1 MAEQELYDD
10 FANVRD
16 EHPDEHGVLQPGATG
31 NGQDDD
37 TAAIQRA
44 IDNPDGK
51 PVLFPAGDTDPV
63 NGGLL
68 SYVITSPLRFTHEG
82 QGCLFLSGAQIQLK
96 SDEARVEILAP
107 SQSFTALSIQ
117 AGTDG
122 TDNAVPSPACL
133 VIEGA
138 DDLLLVDVY
147 VACITATT
155 LVRVRDSA
163 RVTFKGGD
171 VYGVAQG
178 GDNTGVNLGAGV
190 TGFSAGAM
198 AIHELARGLVL
209 EDGAQD
215 VSLRDCTIE
224 AESEAM
230 IEVRGLVRGLYVYGL
245 HCEAGTAR
253 GAHHFVVVKEAGG
266 VRGGVFLGCEF
277 GALSTRFVE
286 PPRRVFVIDGEWTGV
301 NVLGCFHNGGKE
313 ESSAH
318 AVWAIGAT
326 ATVSDSCDAW
336 NDWDNI
342 ELFDGAG
349 RLPVF
354 TRDGERGLQISA
366 ESVQLDSAKLG
377 FFGATPVAR
386 GPAYTVRQSNAR
398 DLRTDSVE
406 AVLSTLLQDLGR
418 LGIVECRVL
427 R

>member
-16 EHPDEHGVLQPGATG
+16 AAYGAWGDG
-31 NGQDDD
+31 NHDD
-37 TAAIQRA
+37 TAAIQAA
-44 IDNPDGK
+44 IDNPEGK
-51 PVLFPAGDTDPV
+51 PVLFPAGDV
-63 NGGLL
+63 NTSTGLPYP
-68 SYVITSPLRFTHEG
+68 YVITSPVRFTHEG

-117 AGTDG
+117 AGTDNTG
-122 TDNAVPSPACL
+122 NVVPTPACL

-138 DDLLLVDVY
+138 DDLLLVDLY
-147 VACITATT
+147 VACSTATT

-190 TGFSAGAM
+190 TGVSAGAV

-215 VSLRDCTIE
+215 VSLHDCTIE

-245 HCEAGTAR
+245 HCESGTAR

-277 GALSTRFVE
+277 GALSTRFAT
-286 PPRRVFVIDGEWTGV
+286 PARRVFVIDGEWTGV
-301 NVLGCFHNGGKE
+301 NVLGCYHNGGDE

-318 AVWAIGAT
+318 AVWAIGAS
-326 ATVSDSCDAW
+326 ATVSESCDAW
-336 NDWDNI
+336 NEWDKV
-342 ELFDGAG
+342 EVFDGAG
-349 RLPVF
+349 RLPVL
-354 TRDGERGLQISA
+354 TRDGERGLQLGA
-366 ESVQLDSAKLG
+366 ESIQLDSAKLG